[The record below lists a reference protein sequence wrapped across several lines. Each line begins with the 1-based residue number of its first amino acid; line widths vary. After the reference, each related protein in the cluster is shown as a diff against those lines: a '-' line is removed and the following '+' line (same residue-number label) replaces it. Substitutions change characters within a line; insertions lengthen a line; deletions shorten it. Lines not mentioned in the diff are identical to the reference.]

1 MLSVHRAAQS
11 SVLGIRTAV
20 GPVPERHLS
29 RCCQTPTG
37 GTLWLLWDTHM
48 LDSVAGLSVLRPSHP
63 SGGAFAPQSKVPAVP
78 GASQCLPV
86 ISFMTMPSASIAMA
100 AATASPRRM
109 ISSLV
114 AMVVAGGDVV
124 GMASWGSTRYVG
136 PSILVMPVSMTL
148 LCASTPAARKTGH
161 RH

>member
-1 MLSVHRAAQS
+1 MLAVHRAAQS
-11 SVLGIRTAV
+11 SILVIGTAI
-20 GPVPERHLS
+20 GPVPERRLS
-29 RCCQTPTG
+29 KGCQTLTG
-37 GTLWLLWDTHM
+37 GTLWLPWDRHV
-48 LDSVAGLSVLRPSHP
+48 LDYVTGLSVLPMSHP

-86 ISFMTMPSASIAMA
+86 ISFMTIPSASIAMA

-114 AMVVAGGDVV
+114 AMVVAGGDVA
-124 GMASWGSTRYVG
+124 GMSSWSSTRYVG
-136 PSILVMPVSMTL
+136 PSILVMPMSTTL
-148 LCASTPAARKTGH
+148 LCASTPAARKTGQ